1 MLQDKPTHNYTGT
14 RKRTY
19 HLLIGTAMAMFE
31 QGVMPSISEL
41 ATEAGVS
48 RATAYRYF
56 PTQSD
61 LITAT
66 VNESLG
72 PILTWRPK
80 SDKTEERISELIN
93 YSYPRMFEHEGALR
107 AALQVSLQQ
116 WADTRSQHNHNDLKE
131 KHFQRGNRKKILSMV
146 TEPMESEFSPDIID
160 KTIKAFSVIYGSE
173 ILLVLKDIWKMDNAQ
188 VMSMIQWM
196 AKAILNQ
203 SIIDNQKAKK
213 S

>member
-160 KTIKAFSVIYGSE
+160 KTIKAF
-173 ILLVLKDIWKMDNAQ
+173 LLFMAQ
-188 VMSMIQWM
+188 
-196 AKAILNQ
+196 KFY
-203 SIIDNQKAKK
+203 
-213 S
+213 